1 MSSYL
6 TPEKVIGW
14 RIVKWT
20 LANAQDQE
28 GKKSKPNRLD
38 WSLSCSPM
46 IPQRTEH
53 SWEAHS
59 IETSSAPL
67 NPAFHSFT
75 MQLSYFLG
83 ETQRDSSGDRWW
95 WGVYLNWKKKA
106 GRLTNCWKR
115 GYETIVKGEDKS
127 EWKWWGKSVQTS
139 SHKPQ
144 CSLRTDGMWLMIIRQ
159 RERERGREIREKEEE
174 DEVAITSR
182 PYAELHIQ
190 HPLNHRTTG
199 RENKASF

>member
-6 TPEKVIGW
+6 TPEKVLRW

-20 LANAQDQE
+20 LANAQDQQ

-95 WGVYLNWKKKA
+95 WGVYLNWKKKSWQIDKLLETGLRDNSER
-106 GRLTNCWKR
+106 GRQEWVEIMREISTNKFSQASVLP
-115 GYETIVKGEDKS
+115 EN
-127 EWKWWGKSVQTS
+127 WWNVTNDNT
-139 SHKPQ
+139 PE
-144 CSLRTDGMWLMIIRQ
+144 
-159 RERERGREIREKEEE
+159 REREREGNQREGRGGWGGHYIPSLR
-174 DEVAITSR
+174 
-182 PYAELHIQ
+182 
-190 HPLNHRTTG
+190 RTPHSAPTQSQNNWEG
-199 RENKASF
+199 K